1 VIVEGFTEISQSID
15 IQDNEEGGHDQNK
28 GVVEEGDLSLSFSL
42 SRIQWMYAC
51 GLVSMIIRVRGMV
64 VLRKIV
70 LAVII
75 RERQR

>member
-1 VIVEGFTEISQSID
+1 MEGFTEISQSID